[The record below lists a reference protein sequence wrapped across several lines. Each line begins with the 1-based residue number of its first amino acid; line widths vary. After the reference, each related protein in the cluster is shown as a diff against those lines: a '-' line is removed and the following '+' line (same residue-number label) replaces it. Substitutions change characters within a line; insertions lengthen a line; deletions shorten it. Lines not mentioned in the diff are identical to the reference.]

1 MWNGTNER
9 QEIDTYKR
17 FGHVDGDDPPTMAN
31 NITYFWNYQTDW
43 MFIRYFMWS
52 YAGKQNDLEGFGNAR
67 DGNWITGISFFDNAR
82 LGDQSKLPDS
92 IHINNKSYNRLYML
106 PLLLGIFGLV
116 FQFIRH
122 RNDFW
127 VVMLLFFFTG
137 WAIVIYLN
145 QAGLQPRERD
155 YAYAGACYAF
165 AIWIGLGV
173 ICIQEL
179 FSKYVVKG
187 RGDVAS
193 YVSAGLCL
201 PGRARTDVQPGME

>member
-9 QEIDTYKR
+9 QEIETYKK
-17 FGHVDGDDPPTMAN
+17 FGHVEGDDPPTMAN
-31 NITYFWNYQTDW
+31 NINYFWNYQTDW

-67 DGNWITGISFFDNAR
+67 DGNWITGIPFFDNAR
-82 LGDQSKLPDS
+82 LGDQSKMPDS

-165 AIWIGLGV
+165 ADMDRTGRDLDSGV
-173 ICIQEL
+173 L
-179 FSKYVVKG
+179 LRNMRLKARATSPAMYRPGF
-187 RGDVAS
+187 AS
-193 YVSAGLCL
+193 WPCPY
-201 PGRARTDVQPGME
+201 